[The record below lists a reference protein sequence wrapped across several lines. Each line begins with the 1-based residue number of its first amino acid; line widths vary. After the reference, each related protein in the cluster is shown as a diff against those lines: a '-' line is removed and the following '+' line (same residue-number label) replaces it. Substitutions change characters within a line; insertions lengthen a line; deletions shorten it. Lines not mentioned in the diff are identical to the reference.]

1 MRSLCFYLYISASA
15 LTFLVYLV
23 DKSAARNRRW
33 RIPEKTLHVLGLAGG
48 WPGALIAQ
56 QMLRHKTS
64 KPSFQMIFWVTV
76 VVNCSALAWLLSP
89 SGSKLL
95 HLLP

>member
-1 MRSLCFYLYISASA
+1 MRSLCLYLYISASVI
-15 LTFLVYLV
+15 TFLVYLV

-33 RIPEKTLHVLGLAGG
+33 RIPERTLHVLGVAGG

-56 QMLRHKTS
+56 RMLRHKSS
-64 KPSFQMIFWVTV
+64 KRSFQLIFWITV
-76 VVNCSALAWLLSP
+76 VVNCCGLAWLLSP

-95 HLLP
+95 HILP